1 MTKSLRIT
9 GKEHGLDVGRILAGT
24 WMKHAQVTCKFTSDN
39 RSESRERLNISED
52 QIVVQ
57 VEE

>member
-1 MTKSLRIT
+1 
-9 GKEHGLDVGRILAGT
+9 
-24 WMKHAQVTCKFTSDN
+24 MKHAQVTCKFTSDN